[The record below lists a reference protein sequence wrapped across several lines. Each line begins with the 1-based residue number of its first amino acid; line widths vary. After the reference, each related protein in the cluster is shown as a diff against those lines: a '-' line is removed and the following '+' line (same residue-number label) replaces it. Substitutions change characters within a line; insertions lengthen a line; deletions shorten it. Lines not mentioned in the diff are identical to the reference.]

1 MTTETP
7 IQKEEVLTV
16 YGCAQHPRFADTW
29 VLSAQSSFQKEVKDW
44 WLKKTGESH
53 VEDGRYLCLI
63 ERGNKWATMGEGDD
77 DWRYNWKI
85 IRFNMQQEA
94 PTEEA
99 KFEAMDAMPIRPPD
113 VPIVLPQETQRDDH
127 PHKRA
132 SIEKQTQDNNKREM
146 LRMATD
152 IFIAQNYH
160 ATEPLPVPDVLM
172 RIDEVYLGLLEIPT
186 WNTYDGVPDIDSG
199 ATGSPQSD
207 GFGDSVPDL
216 DTDLRFAE

>member
-7 IQKEEVLTV
+7 IQKQEVLTV
-16 YGCAQHPRFADTW
+16 NDCRIAKNQKSWELKARAT
-29 VLSAQSSFQKEVKDW
+29 FQDRDSNW
-44 WLKKTGESH
+44 WIQKRGESH
-53 VEDGRYLCLI
+53 IENGRYLCLI
-63 ERGNKWATMGEGDD
+63 ERGNKWATDSQGDG
-77 DWRYNWKI
+77 DWQYNWKI
-85 IRFNMQQEA
+85 IQFNVEQEE

-99 KFEAMDAMPIRPPD
+99 KFEAMDAMPIQPPD

-132 SIEKQTQDNNKREM
+132 SIEKQTQDNNKRDM

-186 WNTYDGVPDIDSG
+186 WNTYDGVPDIDSD

>member
-1 MTTETP
+1 MTTKTP
-7 IQKEEVLTV
+7 MQKQEVLTV
-16 YGCAQHPRFADTW
+16 FSCESTNNDKSWELKARAT
-29 VLSAQSSFQKEVKDW
+29 FQDRDSNW
-44 WLKKTGESH
+44 WIPKRGESH
-53 VEDGRYLCLI
+53 IENGQYLCLI
-63 ERGNKWATMGEGDD
+63 ERGKKWATDKKGND
-77 DWRYNWKI
+77 DWQYNWKI
-85 IRFNMQQEA
+85 IQFNVEQEA

-99 KFEAMDAMPIRPPD
+99 KFEAIDAMPIRPPD

-186 WNTYDGVPDIDSG
+186 WNTYDGVPDIDSD
-199 ATGSPQSD
+199 ATGSSQSD
-207 GFGDSVPDL
+207 GFGDSAPDL